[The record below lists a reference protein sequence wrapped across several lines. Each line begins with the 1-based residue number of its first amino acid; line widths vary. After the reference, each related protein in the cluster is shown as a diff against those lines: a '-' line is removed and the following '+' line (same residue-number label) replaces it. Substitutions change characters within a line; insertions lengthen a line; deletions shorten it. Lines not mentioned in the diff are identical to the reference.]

1 MRQHKGLITTN
12 FYYTFD
18 GKEGRGNPFLS
29 DTPKKTEMSRIK
41 KVCILVPKG
50 AATITCIDGSY
61 FMFNKVNAFLESM
74 GKAQAFEVKLIG
86 ITTDPHVYDRL
97 FTVIPDLSISD
108 KYNPDLIII
117 PPVNGEW
124 EKIIEI
130 NKDFF
135 PWLNAQHKAGAEI
148 ASLCVGT
155 FLLASTG
162 LLNGKTCATHWFAAN
177 DFRKMFPEINLV
189 SEKIITDENGI
200 YSSGG
205 ANSFWNLLLYI
216 VEKYVGR
223 EVMLLCA
230 KMYEIEID
238 RGSQASFSIFTGQKD
253 HLDEPVKKAQE
264 FIENHFQDKLTVEQL
279 ADMFALGRRSLE
291 RRFKKAT
298 NNTVVEYIQRVK
310 IEAAKKSFETSRKNI
325 NEVMYDVGYTDT
337 KAFRTTFKKISGLS
351 PIEYRNRYNKEA
363 AAA

>member
-1 MRQHKGLITTN
+1 M
-12 FYYTFD
+12 
-18 GKEGRGNPFLS
+18 S
-29 DTPKKTEMSRIK
+29 KTKNI
-41 KVCILVPKG
+41 CILVPRG
-50 AATITCIDGSY
+50 AATITCIEGSY
-61 FMFNKVNAFLESM
+61 FVFNKVNAFLQERGRAPAFNIKLM
-74 GKAQAFEVKLIG
+74 GMTK
-86 ITTDPHVYDRL
+86 DPVVYEGL
-97 FTVIPDLSISD
+97 FTIAPDLSIND
-108 KYNPDLIII
+108 AYKPDLVIV

-124 EKIIEI
+124 SQVIEM
-130 NKDFF
+130 NKAFF
-135 PWLNAQHKAGAEI
+135 PWLREQHKAGTEV

-162 LLNGKTCATHWFAAN
+162 LLDGKTCATHWFAAN
-177 DFRKMFPEINLV
+177 DFRKMFPDINLV

-205 ANSFWNLLLYI
+205 ANSFWNLILYLI
-216 VEKYVGR
+216 EKYVDR
-223 EVMLLCA
+223 EIMLLCA

-238 RGSQASFSIFTGQKD
+238 RGSQASFSIFSGQKD
-253 HLDEPVKKAQE
+253 HQDEPVKKAQE
-264 FIENHFQDKLTVEQL
+264 FIENHFQDRLTVEQL
-279 ADMFALGRRSLE
+279 ADMFAIGRRSLE

-351 PIEYRNRYNKEA
+351 PVEYRNRYNKEA